1 MSAPEDTVLSRTAE
15 NPSPSEGNR
24 EADRSP
30 LPAEP
35 SRADSLPQEHGESDR
50 FESFRTHVTAEHRQ
64 MSGSTTP
71 AASPEKGSRFL
82 VESRLTVSAV
92 WMRSSFENA
101 QRSLP
106 IQDFPLKGFRPGK
119 APKHLV
125 EKKRNE
131 RAIELSRGWVVDDL
145 RVIVGE
151 FLDVLAFGPVG
162 VPTTLEWPEPSTPL
176 TATFVYPGWIYPAL
190 DLDELCHYL
199 RDVNP
204 NTAELSE
211 RVYEFVSSRA
221 LPAGLEEA
229 LMGAEELRQMLPDE
243 EALNRQHLRQ
253 ALVNTLL
260 ANAFEITVTEE
271 DLDKGYGEYAIENS
285 LSLIEAKEELE
296 SVAGV
301 FIQKVETD
309 KAYVALRERLGRG

>member
-15 NPSPSEGNR
+15 SPSHS

-35 SRADSLPQEHGESDR
+35 SRADSLPAEHGESDR
-50 FESFRTHVTAEHRQ
+50 FESFRTHVTAENRQ
-64 MSGSTTP
+64 ISGLTASEP
-71 AASPEKGSRFL
+71 APQKGPRFL
-82 VESRLTVSAV
+82 VESRLAVSAA

-101 QRSLP
+101 QRALP

-119 APKHLV
+119 APLHLV
-125 EKKRNE
+125 EKRRNG
-131 RAIELSRGWVVDDL
+131 RAIELAQGWVVDDL
-145 RVIVGE
+145 RVLVGE
-151 FLDVLAFGPVG
+151 FLDVLAFGPIG
-162 VPTTLEWPEPSTPL
+162 APATLEWSEPSTPL
-176 TATFVYPGWIYPAL
+176 TATFVYPGWIYPEL
-190 DLDELCHYL
+190 DLDELCHHL
-199 RDVNP
+199 RGVDLDK
-204 NTAELSE
+204 AELSE

-221 LPAGLEEA
+221 IPAGLEEA
-229 LMGAEELRQMLPDE
+229 LVGAEELRQMLPDE

-260 ANAFEITVTEE
+260 AYAFDITVTEE

-285 LSLIEAKEELE
+285 LSLVEAKEELE

-301 FIQKVETD
+301 FIQKIEAD
-309 KAYVALRERLGRG
+309 KAYVALRDRLRRG